1 MIGQLVT
8 PQKRETIPTAVH
20 SVGDSPIRLPNR
32 QPKAAP
38 VQKDGTISP
47 PLNPAPIVR
56 VVRRILIKKA

>member
-8 PQKRETIPTAVH
+8 PQKSETIPTAVH

-32 QPKAAP
+32 HPKAAP

-47 PLNPAPIVR
+47 PL
-56 VVRRILIKKA
+56 